1 MEVVAKAAASFSFY
15 AILYRAVRRVDEVL
29 WRDLPMQSP
38 GVSDLHAVCRTRE
51 RTLRYPAKVQREE
64 PSDILGPDRP
74 VADGQNLYAR
84 RIPGVFYR
92 TRQKEKSK
100 WILSDRDCPAAHV
113 GHQDETN
120 EEGEVGDGV

>member
-38 GVSDLHAVCRTRE
+38 GVSDLHTVCRTRE

-84 RIPGVFYR
+84 RFPGIF
-92 TRQKEKSK
+92 
-100 WILSDRDCPAAHV
+100 H
-113 GHQDETN
+113 
-120 EEGEVGDGV
+120 

>member
-38 GVSDLHAVCRTRE
+38 GVPDLHAVCRTRE
-51 RTLRYPAKVQREE
+51 RTLRYPAKVQREKQGNL
-64 PSDILGPDRP
+64 LGANRP
-74 VADGQNLYAR
+74 VAHRQNLYAR

-92 TRQKEKSK
+92 ARQKEKSK

>member
-38 GVSDLHAVCRTRE
+38 GVPDLHAVCRTRE
-51 RTLRYPAKVQREE
+51 RTMCHPAEVQREKQGNL
-64 PSDILGPDRP
+64 LGTNRP
-74 VADGQNLYAR
+74 VAHRQNLYAR

-113 GHQDETN
+113 GAEDEADQERT
-120 EEGEVGDGV
+120 VGNRV